1 MITIEKSVQIKE
13 AVNNIMK
20 DVKNGNVFKKWKME
34 KK

>member
-20 DVKNGNVFKKWKME
+20 DVKNGNVLKK
-34 KK
+34 